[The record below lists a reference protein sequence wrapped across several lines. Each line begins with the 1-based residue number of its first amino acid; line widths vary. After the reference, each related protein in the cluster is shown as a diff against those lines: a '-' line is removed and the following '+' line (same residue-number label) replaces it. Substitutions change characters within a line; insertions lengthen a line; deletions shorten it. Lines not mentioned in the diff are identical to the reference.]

1 MLKYD
6 HCIIKNMELD
16 YWDLKPVNNTGDIKP
31 T

>member
-6 HCIIKNMELD
+6 HCIIKDMELD
-16 YWDLKPVNNTGDIKP
+16 YWDLKENKDGKIKP